1 MGKVYDA
8 LRKAESQRAR
18 RVETAADV
26 PGVPG
31 NEWERPIRARD
42 QRKSSFWSRILS
54 RGKAGTETAEQIGA
68 PNKRRISM
76 LQPDSFVAEQFRT
89 LRARL
94 DSLAQDRPIRT
105 ITMTSARK
113 GEGKTIAAVNFALVT
128 AMSVGRR
135 VLLVDCD
142 MREPQVHRTLGLRPE
157 TGLAEVLTDQ
167 ASLDDAI
174 IKVDG
179 INLEVLPVRALPP
192 NPSELLASP
201 KMRQVIEELARNY
214 DTVILDSPC
223 TLGVPDA
230 KSVSELTDGLL
241 FVVRADRTPEEEVEA
256 ALDVLDRR
264 RILGLVL
271 NDARMASTNAYT
283 TS

>member
-1 MGKVYDA
+1 
-8 LRKAESQRAR
+8 
-18 RVETAADV
+18 V
-26 PGVPG
+26 PGH
-31 NEWERPIRARD
+31 EWEQPLRARD
-42 QRKSSFWSRILS
+42 QRKTPLWRRLLS
-54 RGKAGTETAEQIGA
+54 RGKRASETKEQLGA
-68 PNKRRISM
+68 PNKRRIAM
-76 LQPDSFVAEQFRT
+76 LQPDSFVAEQFRS

-94 DSLAQDRPIRT
+94 DSISQERPIRT
-105 ITMTSARK
+105 ITVTSARK

-167 ASLDDAI
+167 TSLDDAI

-201 KMRQVIEELARNY
+201 KMRVVMEELARNY
-214 DTVILDSPC
+214 DTVVLDSPS
-223 TLGVPDA
+223 TLDIPDA
-230 KSVSELTDGLL
+230 KSVSEYTDGLL
-241 FVVRADRTPEEEVEA
+241 FVVRADETPEEDVEA

-264 RILGLVL
+264 RVLGLVL
-271 NDARMASTNAYT
+271 NDAHVSSDSGYT
-283 TS
+283 RG

>member
-8 LRKAESQRAR
+8 LKKAEGQRAR
-18 RVETAADV
+18 RVETAPAA
-26 PGVPG
+26 PGH
-31 NEWERPIRARD
+31 EWERPIRASD
-42 QRKSSFWSRILS
+42 KQKPPFWRRLLS
-54 RGKAGTETAEQIGA
+54 RVARARSGAEALGA

-76 LQPDSFVAEQFRT
+76 LQPDSYVAEQFRT
-89 LRARL
+89 LRARI
-94 DSLAQDRPIRT
+94 DSISQERPVRI
-105 ITMTSARK
+105 ITLTSARK

-201 KMRQVIEELARNY
+201 KMRQVVEELARNY
-214 DTVILDSPC
+214 DTVVLDSPC
-223 TLGVPDA
+223 TLGIPDA

-241 FVVRADRTPEEEVEA
+241 FVVRADHTPEEEVEA

-264 RILGLVL
+264 RVLGLVL
-271 NDARMASTNAYT
+271 NDARIVSDHGYT
-283 TS
+283 KS

>member
-8 LRKAESQRAR
+8 LRKAEGQRTRRAETAPAAPGHEWEQPLRAR
-18 RVETAADV
+18 E
-26 PGVPG
+26 
-31 NEWERPIRARD
+31 
-42 QRKSSFWSRILS
+42 QRKAPLWRRLLS
-54 RGKAGTETAEQIGA
+54 RAKARETREQLGA
-68 PNKRRISM
+68 SNKRRIAM
-76 LQPDSFVAEQFRT
+76 LQPDSFVAEQFRS

-94 DSLAQDRPIRT
+94 DSLAQERPIRT
-105 ITMTSARK
+105 ITVTSARK

-192 NPSELLASP
+192 NPSELLSSP
-201 KMRQVIEELARNY
+201 KMRVVMEELARNY
-214 DTVILDSPC
+214 DTVVLDSPS
-223 TLGVPDA
+223 TLDIPDA
-230 KSVSELTDGLL
+230 KSVSEYSDGLL
-241 FVVRADRTPEEEVEA
+241 FVVRADETPEDDVEA

-264 RILGLVL
+264 RVLGLVL
-271 NDARMASTNAYT
+271 NDARIASDTGYT
-283 TS
+283 RS

>member
-8 LRKAESQRAR
+8 LRKAEGQRAR
-18 RVETAADV
+18 RVETATAM
-26 PGVPG
+26 PGH
-31 NEWERPIRARD
+31 EWERPIRARD
-42 QRKSSFWSRILS
+42 QEKPSLWRRLFS
-54 RGKAGTETAEQIGA
+54 RGKAVAETPEQVGA

-89 LRARL
+89 LRARI
-94 DSLAQDRPIRT
+94 DSISQERPVRT

-113 GEGKTIAAVNFALVT
+113 GEGKTISAVNFALVT

-142 MREPQVHRTLGLRPE
+142 MREPEVHRTLGLRPE

-201 KMRQVIEELARNY
+201 KMRQVVEELARNY
-214 DTVILDSPC
+214 DTVILDAPS
-223 TLGVPDA
+223 TLDIPDA

-241 FVVRADRTPEEEVEA
+241 LVVRADKTPEEDVEA

-271 NDARMASTNAYT
+271 NDAHMASTNGYT

>member
-8 LRKAESQRAR
+8 LKKAEGQRAR
-18 RVETAADV
+18 RTETAAAV
-26 PGVPG
+26 PGH
-31 NEWERPIRARD
+31 EWERPLRARD
-42 QRKSSFWSRILS
+42 KRKASLWSRFLS
-54 RGKAGTETAEQIGA
+54 RSKVRDGSGPVGA

-89 LRARL
+89 LRARI
-94 DSLAQDRPIRT
+94 DSIAQERPVRT
-105 ITMTSARK
+105 VTMTSARK

-201 KMRQVIEELARNY
+201 KMRQVIEELARDY
-214 DTVILDSPC
+214 DTVVIDTPS
-223 TLGVPDA
+223 TLGIPDA
-230 KSVSELTDGLL
+230 KIVSELTDGML
-241 FVVRADRTPEEEVEA
+241 FVVRADKTPEEDVEA

-264 RILGLVL
+264 RVLGLVL
-271 NDARMASTNAYT
+271 NDAHISSDNGYT
-283 TS
+283 KS

>member
-18 RVETAADV
+18 RADAAAAL
-26 PGVPG
+26 PGH
-31 NEWERPIRARD
+31 EWERTGRAEEA
-42 QRKSSFWSRILS
+42 RKEPFWRRFVT
-54 RGKAGTETAEQIGA
+54 RGRTAGAGVSDDVSA
-68 PNKRRISM
+68 PNKRRFAMIR
-76 LQPDSFVAEQFRT
+76 PDSFIAEQFRS
-89 LRARL
+89 LRARI
-94 DSLAQDRPIRT
+94 DSISAERPVRTLT
-105 ITMTSARK
+105 ITSALK

-201 KMRQVIEELARNY
+201 KMRQVVEELARSY
-214 DTVILDSPC
+214 DTVILDSPS
-223 TLGVPDA
+223 TLGIPDA
-230 KSVSELTDGLL
+230 KSISELTDGLVL
-241 FVVRADRTPEEEVEA
+241 VVRADKTPEEDLEA
-256 ALDVLDRR
+256 ALDILDRR
-264 RILGLVL
+264 RVLGLVL
-271 NDARMASTNAYT
+271 NDARIPTENGYAS
-283 TS
+283 

>member
-8 LRKAESQRAR
+8 LRKAESQRSQQQGA
-18 RVETAADV
+18 TATL
-26 PGVPG
+26 PGH
-31 NEWERPIRARD
+31 EWERPPSARSR
-42 QRKSSFWSRILS
+42 RKEPFWDRFLS
-54 RGKAGTETAEQIGA
+54 RWKSEAAEDGDVGA
-68 PNKRRISM
+68 PNKRRIAL
-76 LQPDSFVAEQFRT
+76 LQPDSFIAEQFRT
-89 LRARL
+89 LRARI
-94 DSLAQDRPIRT
+94 DSIATERPVRT
-105 ITMTSARK
+105 ISFTSATK
-113 GEGKTIAAVNFALVT
+113 GEGKTVASVNFAVVT

-179 INLEVLPVRALPP
+179 INLEVLPIRALAP

-201 KMRQVIEELARNY
+201 KMRQVVEELSRNY
-214 DTVILDSPC
+214 DTVVLDMPPA
-223 TLGVPDA
+223 LGLSDA
-230 KSVSELTDGLL
+230 KSLSELTDGMIL
-241 FVVRADRTPEEEVEA
+241 VVRADKTSEEDVES

-271 NDARMASTNAYT
+271 NDARFSENFGYRY
-283 TS
+283 

>member
-8 LRKAESQRAR
+8 LRKAESERTR
-18 RVETAADV
+18 RVEPATA
-26 PGVPG
+26 PPSH
-31 NEWERPIRARD
+31 EWDRPTRARD
-42 QRKSSFWSRILS
+42 QRKEPFWRRFVSRS
-54 RGKAGTETAEQIGA
+54 REASAAANDVGA
-68 PNKRRISM
+68 PNKRRIAM
-76 LQPDSFVAEQFRT
+76 LQPDSYVAEQFRT
-89 LRARL
+89 LRARI
-94 DSLAQDRPIRT
+94 DSIAGERPVRT
-105 ITMTSARK
+105 ITITSATK
-113 GEGKTIAAVNFALVT
+113 GDGKTIAAVNFALVT

-192 NPSELLASP
+192 NPSEQLASA
-201 KMRQVIEELARNY
+201 KMRQTVEELARNY
-214 DTVILDSPC
+214 DTVVLDSPAS
-223 TLGVPDA
+223 LGIPDA
-230 KSVSELTDGLL
+230 KSISELTDGMLL
-241 FVVRADRTPEEEVEA
+241 VVRADKTSEEDVEA

-264 RILGLVL
+264 RILGLIL
-271 NDARMASTNAYT
+271 NDAQLSSNSTRGYT
-283 TS
+283 Y

>member
-8 LRKAESQRAR
+8 LKKAEGQRAR
-18 RVETAADV
+18 RVETVPAA
-26 PGVPG
+26 PGH
-31 NEWERPIRARD
+31 EWERPLRARD
-42 QRKSSFWSRILS
+42 QQKPSLWRRLLS
-54 RGKAGTETAEQIGA
+54 RGPRGDEASDPRGA

-89 LRARL
+89 LRARI
-94 DSLAQDRPIRT
+94 DSISQERPVRT
-105 ITMTSARK
+105 IMLTSARK

-192 NPSELLASP
+192 NPAELLASP
-201 KMRQVIEELARNY
+201 KMRQVVEELARNY
-214 DTVILDSPC
+214 DTVVLDTPS
-223 TLGVPDA
+223 TLGIPDS

-241 FVVRADRTPEEEVEA
+241 FVVRADQTPEEDVES

-271 NDARMASTNAYT
+271 NDAHISSENGYT
-283 TS
+283 KS

>member
-8 LRKAESQRAR
+8 LRKAESLRGR
-18 RVETAADV
+18 REEPAAV
-26 PGVPG
+26 PGH
-31 NEWERPIRARD
+31 EWERPPTARD
-42 QRKSSFWSRILS
+42 HRREPFWRRFVKSSGASAQART
-54 RGKAGTETAEQIGA
+54 GDVGA

-76 LQPDSFVAEQFRT
+76 LEPDSFVAEQFRT
-89 LRARL
+89 LRARI
-94 DSLAQDRPIRT
+94 DSISTERPVRT
-105 ITMTSARK
+105 ISFTSAMK
-113 GEGKTIAAVNFALVT
+113 GEGKTISAVNFALVT

-192 NPSELLASP
+192 NPSELLASA
-201 KMRQVIEELARNY
+201 KMRHVVEELARSY
-214 DTVILDSPC
+214 DTVVLDTPSA
-223 TLGVPDA
+223 LGIPDA
-230 KSVSELTDGLL
+230 KSLSELVDGLIL
-241 FVVRADRTPEEEVEA
+241 VVRADKTSEDDLEA

-271 NDARMASTNAYT
+271 NDARLQGAGGYAS
-283 TS
+283 

>member
-8 LRKAESQRAR
+8 LRKAEGQRAR
-18 RVETAADV
+18 RVETAAAV
-26 PGVPG
+26 PGH
-31 NEWERPIRARD
+31 EWERPIRARD
-42 QRKSSFWSRILS
+42 QQKPSLWSRLLS
-54 RGKAGTETAEQIGA
+54 RGKDPEPTSDQVGA

-89 LRARL
+89 LRARV
-94 DSLAQDRPIRT
+94 DSISQERPVRT

-128 AMSVGRR
+128 AMGVGRR

-157 TGLAEVLTDQ
+157 KGLAEVLTDQ

-174 IKVDG
+174 IEVDG

-201 KMRQVIEELARNY
+201 KMRQVVDELAQRY
-214 DTVILDSPC
+214 DTVVLDSPSV
-223 TLGVPDA
+223 LGIPDA

-241 FVVRADRTPEEEVEA
+241 FVVRADKTPEEEIEA

-264 RILGLVL
+264 RVLGLVL
-271 NDARMASTNAYT
+271 NDARVSSDNGYT
-283 TS
+283 KG

>member
-8 LRKAESQRAR
+8 LKKAEGQRAR
-18 RVETAADV
+18 HVETAAAA
-26 PGVPG
+26 PGH
-31 NEWERPIRARD
+31 EWERPLRARD
-42 QRKSSFWSRILS
+42 QRKGSLWSRLLS
-54 RGKAGTETAEQIGA
+54 RGKADDRAEPVGA

-89 LRARL
+89 LRARI
-94 DSLAQDRPIRT
+94 DSISHERPVRT
-105 ITMTSARK
+105 ITLTSARK

-167 ASLDDAI
+167 ASLEDAI

-201 KMRQVIEELARNY
+201 KMRQVLEELARNY
-214 DTVILDSPC
+214 DTVVLDTPS
-223 TLGVPDA
+223 TLGIPDA

-241 FVVRADRTPEEEVEA
+241 FVVRADKTPEEDVEA

-264 RILGLVL
+264 RILGLLL
-271 NDARMASTNAYT
+271 NDARIPSDNGYT
-283 TS
+283 KS

>member
-8 LRKAESQRAR
+8 LKKAEGQRAR
-18 RVETAADV
+18 RAETSPAM
-26 PGVPG
+26 PGH
-31 NEWERPIRARD
+31 EWERPLRARD
-42 QRKSSFWSRILS
+42 QRKPSLWRRLLS
-54 RGKAGTETAEQIGA
+54 RGRPAEEAEPVGA

-76 LQPDSFVAEQFRT
+76 LQPESFVAEQFRT
-89 LRARL
+89 LRARI
-94 DSLAQDRPIRT
+94 DSISHERPVRT
-105 ITMTSARK
+105 ITVTSARK

-167 ASLDDAI
+167 ASLEDAI

-214 DTVILDSPC
+214 DTVVLDTPS
-223 TLGVPDA
+223 TLGIPDA

-241 FVVRADRTPEEEVEA
+241 LVVRADKTPEEEVEA

-271 NDARMASTNAYT
+271 NDARIPSDNGYT
-283 TS
+283 KS

>member
-18 RVETAADV
+18 QVEAAPAV
-26 PGVPG
+26 PGH
-31 NEWERPIRARD
+31 EWERPARTSERRKPSLW
-42 QRKSSFWSRILS
+42 QRLLS
-54 RGKAGTETAEQIGA
+54 RRRDEETAAGA
-68 PNKRRISM
+68 PNKRRIAM

-89 LRARL
+89 LRARI
-94 DSLAQDRPIRT
+94 DSISQERPIRT

-113 GEGKTIAAVNFALVT
+113 GEGKTISAVNFALVT

-201 KMRQVIEELARNY
+201 KMRQIVEELARNY
-214 DTVILDSPC
+214 DTVVLDSPS
-223 TLGVPDA
+223 TLGIPDA

-241 FVVRADRTPEEEVEA
+241 FVVRADQTPEEEVEA

-264 RILGLVL
+264 RVLGLVL
-271 NDARMASTNAYT
+271 NDARIASTNGYT

>member
-8 LRKAESQRAR
+8 LRKAEGQRAR
-18 RVETAADV
+18 RVETAAAV
-26 PGVPG
+26 PGH
-31 NEWERPIRARD
+31 EWERPIRARD
-42 QRKSSFWSRILS
+42 QKKRSLWSRLLS
-54 RGKAGTETAEQIGA
+54 RGKPSDQAVGEVGA

-76 LQPDSFVAEQFRT
+76 LQPDSFVAEQFRM
-89 LRARL
+89 LRARI
-94 DSLAQDRPIRT
+94 DSISQERPIRT

-142 MREPQVHRTLGLRPE
+142 MRQPQVHRTLGLRPE

-167 ASLDDAI
+167 AGLEDAI

-179 INLEVLPVRALPP
+179 INLEVLAVRALPP
-192 NPSELLASP
+192 NPAELLAAP

-214 DTVILDSPC
+214 DTVVLDSPC
-223 TLGVPDA
+223 TLGIPDA

-241 FVVRADRTPEEEVEA
+241 FVVRANQTPEEDVEA

-271 NDARMASTNAYT
+271 NDAQMDSNNGYT
-283 TS
+283 QA

>member
-1 MGKVYDA
+1 V
-8 LRKAESQRAR
+8 
-18 RVETAADV
+18 
-26 PGVPG
+26 
-31 NEWERPIRARD
+31 
-42 QRKSSFWSRILS
+42 
-54 RGKAGTETAEQIGA
+54 GA
-68 PNKRRISM
+68 PNKRRIAM

-89 LRARL
+89 LRARI
-94 DSLAQDRPIRT
+94 DSLATERPVRT
-105 ITMTSARK
+105 ISFTSAMK
-113 GEGKTIAAVNFALVT
+113 GEGKTIAAINFALVT

-157 TGLAEVLTDQ
+157 TGLAELLTDQ

-192 NPSELLASP
+192 NPSELLASA
-201 KMRQVIEELARNY
+201 KMRQVIEELARSY
-214 DTVILDSPC
+214 DTVVLDTPSA
-223 TLGVPDA
+223 LGISDA
-230 KSVSELTDGLL
+230 KSVSELTDGLIL
-241 FVVRADRTPEEEVEA
+241 VVRADKTAEEDVEA

-271 NDARMASTNAYT
+271 NGARMMGAGGYAS
-283 TS
+283 

>member
-8 LRKAESQRAR
+8 LRKAEGQRAR
-18 RVETAADV
+18 RVEAAPAE
-26 PGVPG
+26 PGH
-31 NEWERPIRARD
+31 EWERPARASER
-42 QRKSSFWSRILS
+42 RRTPLWRRLFARPK
-54 RGKAGTETAEQIGA
+54 GTEDQVGA
-68 PNKRRISM
+68 PNKRRIAM
-76 LQPDSFVAEQFRT
+76 LQPDSFVAEQFRS
-89 LRARL
+89 LRTRI
-94 DSLAQDRPIRT
+94 DSISQERPIRS
-105 ITMTSARK
+105 IAMTSARK

-192 NPSELLASP
+192 NPAELLASP
-201 KMRQVIEELARNY
+201 KMRQVMEELARNY
-214 DTVILDSPC
+214 DTVVLDSPS
-223 TLGVPDA
+223 TLGLPDA
-230 KSVSELTDGLL
+230 KSISELSDGLL
-241 FVVRADRTPEEEVEA
+241 FVVRADQTPEEDVEG

-264 RILGLVL
+264 RVLGLVL
-271 NDARMASTNAYT
+271 NDARIASTNGYT

>member
-8 LRKAESQRAR
+8 LRKAEGQRAR
-18 RVETAADV
+18 HVETAAAV
-26 PGVPG
+26 PGH
-31 NEWERPIRARD
+31 EWERPIRARD
-42 QRKSSFWSRILS
+42 RRKGSFWSRLLS
-54 RGKAGTETAEQIGA
+54 RDKPPSEPVGQVGA
-68 PNKRRISM
+68 PNKRRIAM

-89 LRARL
+89 LRARI
-94 DSLAQDRPIRT
+94 DSISQERPIRT

-142 MREPQVHRTLGLRPE
+142 MRQPQVHRTLGLRPE

-192 NPSELLASP
+192 NPSELLAAP
-201 KMRQVIEELARNY
+201 RMRQVVEELARNY
-214 DTVILDSPC
+214 DTVVLDSPS
-223 TLGVPDA
+223 TLDIPDA

-241 FVVRADRTPEEEVEA
+241 FVVRADKTPEEDVEA

-271 NDARMASTNAYT
+271 NDARIASNNGYT
-283 TS
+283 QP